1 MYILYMSPTKL
12 KPQHTR
18 LIYYCDYIFFIDF
31 TEDDEIFV
39 GTEGVVIANMNSIAM
54 SEPESGTLLLSG
66 TAPQHIYEAV
76 CHEVYY
82 INTADEP
89 GQIQRTVELT
99 LMDETLNSSA
109 FTTIEIIPTNDPAF
123 FNFTSQELIFNESTR
138 MPINLFSQD
147 DNVLVDPDGNML
159 QWITIGIVS
168 PNDPND
174 TLVADVQGTGLE
186 VNGYGGRMLNISGEG
201 SFKDYER
208 VLNTVT
214 YNNLFPG
221 LNTTERVITVV
232 TFDGMNES
240 FAHFITINITS
251 FDDHPMCFFDN
262 TLVSIILW

>member
-1 MYILYMSPTKL
+1 MSLTKL

-18 LIYYCDYIFFIDF
+18 LIYHCDYIFCIGF

-39 GTEGVVIANMNSIAM
+39 GTDGMVIANMNSIAM

-66 TAPQHIYEAV
+66 IAPQRVYEAV
-76 CHEVYY
+76 CREVYY

-89 GQIQRTVELT
+89 GRIQRTVELT

-123 FNFTSQELIFNESTR
+123 FNFTSLELIFNESTR
-138 MPINLFSQD
+138 MPINVFSQD

-186 VNGYGGRMLNISGEG
+186 VNGYGGRILNISGRG
-201 SFKDYER
+201 SFMDYER

-214 YNNLFPG
+214 YNNLFPDMD
-221 LNTTERVITVV
+221 TTERMVHVF
-232 TFDGMNES
+232 TFDGMTLS
-240 FAHFITINITS
+240 FVHNITITVIPY
-251 FDDHPMCFFDN
+251 DDPPFCFFDN
-262 TLVSIILW
+262 TLVGTCSA